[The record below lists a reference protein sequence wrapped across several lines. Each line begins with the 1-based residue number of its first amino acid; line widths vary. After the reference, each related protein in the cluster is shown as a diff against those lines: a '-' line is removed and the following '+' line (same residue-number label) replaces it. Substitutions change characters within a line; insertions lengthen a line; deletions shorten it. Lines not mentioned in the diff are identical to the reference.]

1 MRTSIA
7 LAFSLFAATAAHAN
21 APLDYAYVFP
31 IDTANAA
38 HYDNGAWR
46 FDLTPEAYAW
56 VQDAALRD
64 IEVFNAAGQPV
75 PFARITDAPTATPRE
90 HVATLPVLALPPSTS
105 NANGNDLRLVI
116 DRDAD
121 GRLRRIDAGEQSAAA
136 KTGAKEWL
144 VDARGVSPM
153 DRLMLTWSAPA
164 TGVVARFAIEA
175 SDDLQTWRSVGGGTV
190 LALEQDG
197 ARVER
202 HDVALAGVR
211 ADYLRLRRLDDGAEL
226 QGLAAQ
232 SHSTERETA
241 APISHWTQA
250 GSGQRDNA
258 APAGIAARFDY
269 TLPAPL
275 PVRAARIELADDNAL
290 APLVLSARDGDGW
303 RELAPVT
310 AFRLRSG
317 DETIRNADTEWP
329 DASRLREFRIDSRV
343 PLAASPRLSLDV
355 RPDRFV
361 FLAEGEGPYLL
372 AVGSARARHADYPVD
387 VALASLRARLGK
399 DWQPPLAQLGSARE
413 SGGTH
418 ALQPTPIESPLPW
431 RRWLL
436 WSVLV
441 VAAAVVGGFA
451 LSLLRGAEK
460 RDT

>member
-1 MRTSIA
+1 MKTSIA
-7 LAFSLFAATAAHAN
+7 LAFALFAASAAHAN
-21 APLDYAYVFP
+21 APSDYATVFP

-38 HYDNGAWR
+38 HDGNGAWR
-46 FDLTPEAYAW
+46 FDLTPDAYAW

-64 IEVFNAAGQPV
+64 VEVFNAAGQPV
-75 PFARITDAPTATPRE
+75 PFARVTDAPATTPRE
-90 HVATLPVLALPPSTS
+90 HVATLPVLALPPSAS

-121 GRLRRIDAGEQSAAA
+121 GRLRRIDAGEQAATA
-136 KTGAKEWL
+136 RSGAREWL
-144 VDARGVSPM
+144 VDARGVAPM

-164 TGVVARFAIEA
+164 TGVVARFAVEA
-175 SDDLQTWRSVGGGTV
+175 GDDLQTWRNVGSGTV

-202 HDVALAGVR
+202 HDIALGNVR
-211 ADYLRLRRLDDGAEL
+211 ADYLRLRRLDDGAQL

-232 SHSTERETA
+232 SHSTEREAA
-241 APISHWTQA
+241 APTSLWTQTGGGHRVA
-250 GSGQRDNA
+250 TT
-258 APAGIAARFDY
+258 PAGIAARFDY
-269 TLPAPL
+269 TLSAPL
-275 PVRAARIELADDNAL
+275 PVHAARIELANDNAL
-290 APLVLSARDGDGW
+290 APLILSVRDGDTW
-303 RELAPVT
+303 RELAHVT

-317 DETIRNADTEWP
+317 DETIHNADVEWP
-329 DASRLREFRIDSRV
+329 VTSRLREFRIDSRV
-343 PLAASPRLSLDV
+343 PLAAPPKLSLDV

-361 FLAEGEGPYLL
+361 FLAEGDGPFVL
-372 AVGSARARHADYPVD
+372 AVGSARARHADYPVN

-399 DWQPPLAQLGSARE
+399 DWQPPLAQLGFARE
-413 SGGTH
+413 SGGAR

-451 LSLLRGAEK
+451 LSLLRGAGK
-460 RDT
+460 RDA

>member
-1 MRTSIA
+1 MKTSIA
-7 LAFSLFAATAAHAN
+7 LAFSLFTASVAHAN
-21 APLDYAYVFP
+21 APSDYATVFP

-38 HYDNGAWR
+38 HDANGAWR
-46 FDLTPEAYAW
+46 FDLTPDAYAW
-56 VQDAALRD
+56 IQDAALRD

-75 PFARITDAPTATPRE
+75 PFARATEAPTTASRE
-90 HVATLPVLALPPSTS
+90 HVATLPVLALPPSAS
-105 NANGNDLRLVI
+105 NANASDLRLVI

-121 GRLRRIDAGEQSAAA
+121 GRLRRIDAGEQAATT

-144 VDARGVSPM
+144 VDARGVAPM

-175 SDDLQTWRSVGGGTV
+175 SDDLQTWRSVGNGTV

-197 ARVER
+197 VRVER
-202 HDVALAGVR
+202 HDLALDSVH

-232 SHSTERETA
+232 SHSTERESA
-241 APISHWTQA
+241 APASHWTQT
-250 GSGQRDNA
+250 GNGQRDGA
-258 APAGIAARFDY
+258 APAGITARFDY

-275 PVRAARIELADDNAL
+275 PVRAARIELANDNAL
-290 APLVLSARDGDGW
+290 APLILSARDGDTW
-303 RELAPVT
+303 RELARAT

-317 DETIRNADTEWP
+317 EETIRNADVEWP

-343 PLAASPRLSLDV
+343 PLAVPPRLSLDI

-361 FLAEGEGPYLL
+361 FLAEGDGPFVV

-387 VALASLRARLGK
+387 IALASLRARLGK
-399 DWQPPLAQLGSARE
+399 DWQPPLARLGAAHE
-413 SGGTH
+413 SGGAH
-418 ALQPTPIESPLPW
+418 ALQPTPVDSPLPW

-441 VAAAVVGGFA
+441 IAASVVGGFA
-451 LSLLRGAEK
+451 LSLLRGAGK
-460 RDT
+460 RDA